1 MSSASEAAD
10 MLGSLFIVSA
20 PSGAGKSTL
29 VNALLAEDGQLG
41 LSVSHTTR
49 APRGSEVDG
58 REYHFVTREV
68 FVAMR
73 ERGEFLESAE
83 VHGNLYGTSRS
94 WIESQVAGGRDV
106 VFEIDCQGAEQLRAV
121 FPDALAIFIL
131 PPSMNELERR
141 LRGRGTDDEEIVA
154 RRLRAAVLEMRRA
167 PNFDYVIINADFSD
181 ALKRLQSVVT
191 AARQRV
197 AQVGAR
203 EHELFA
209 NLSINIV

>member
-1 MSSASEAAD
+1 MS
-10 MLGSLFIVSA
+10 GSLFIVSA

-41 LSVSHTTR
+41 LSISHTTR
-49 APRGSEVDG
+49 APRGAEIDG

-94 WIESQVAGGRDV
+94 WIASQIAAGRDV

-121 FPDALAIFIL
+121 FRDALAIFIL
-131 PPSMNELERR
+131 PPSLTELERR
-141 LRGRGTDDEEIVA
+141 LRGRGTEDEEIVA

-167 PNFDYVIINADFSD
+167 PKFDYVIINADFSD

-203 EHELFA
+203 EHALFA

>member
-1 MSSASEAAD
+1 MS
-10 MLGSLFIVSA
+10 GSLFIVSA

-49 APRGSEVDG
+49 APRGAEIDG

-73 ERGEFLESAE
+73 ECGEFLESAE

-94 WIESQVAGGRDV
+94 WIESQVAAGCDV
-106 VFEIDCQGAEQLRAV
+106 VFEIDCQGAEQLRAI

-131 PPSMNELERR
+131 PPSLTELERR
-141 LRGRGTDDEEIVA
+141 LRGRATEGEEIVA

-167 PNFDYVIINADFSD
+167 PKFDYVIINADFSD

-209 NLSINIV
+209 NLCINIT

>member
-1 MSSASEAAD
+1 MP
-10 MLGSLFIVSA
+10 GSLFIVSA

-49 APRGSEVDG
+49 APRGAEIDG
-58 REYHFVTREV
+58 REYHFVTPEV

-83 VHGNLYGTSRS
+83 VHGNFYGTSRP
-94 WIESQVAGGRDV
+94 WIEAQIASGRDV
-106 VFEIDCQGAEQLRAV
+106 VFEIDYQGAEQLRAV
-121 FPDALAIFIL
+121 FPAALAIFIL
-131 PPSMNELERR
+131 PPSMSELERR
-141 LRGRGTDDEEIVA
+141 LRGRGTEDEEIVA

-167 PNFDYVIINADFSD
+167 PNFDYVIINAVFSD

-203 EHELFA
+203 ERHLFA
-209 NLSINIV
+209 NFGINIT

>member
-1 MSSASEAAD
+1 MS
-10 MLGSLFIVSA
+10 GSLFIVSA

-49 APRGSEVDG
+49 APRGAEIDG

-73 ERGEFLESAE
+73 ECGEFLESAE

-94 WIESQVAGGRDV
+94 WIESQVAAGCDV
-106 VFEIDCQGAEQLRAV
+106 VFEIDCQGAEQLRAI

-131 PPSMNELERR
+131 PPSLAELERR
-141 LRGRGTDDEEIVA
+141 LRGRATEDEEIVA

-167 PNFDYVIINADFSD
+167 PKFDYVIINADFSD

-209 NLSINIV
+209 NLCINIT

>member
-1 MSSASEAAD
+1 MS
-10 MLGSLFIVSA
+10 GSLFIVSA

-49 APRGSEVDG
+49 APRGAEIDG

-73 ERGEFLESAE
+73 ECGEFLESAE

-94 WIESQVAGGRDV
+94 WIESQVAAGCDV
-106 VFEIDCQGAEQLRAV
+106 VFEIDCQGAEQLRAI

-131 PPSMNELERR
+131 PPSLTELERR
-141 LRGRGTDDEEIVA
+141 LRGRATEDEEIVA

-167 PNFDYVIINADFSD
+167 PKFDYVIINADFSD

-209 NLSINIV
+209 NLCIKIT

>member
-1 MSSASEAAD
+1 

-29 VNALLAEDGQLG
+29 VNALLAEDGQLC

-49 APRGSEVDG
+49 APRGAEIDG
-58 REYHFVTREV
+58 REYHFVTPEV

-83 VHGNLYGTSRS
+83 VHGNLYGTSRP
-94 WIESQVAGGRDV
+94 WIEAQIADGRDV

-121 FPDALAIFIL
+121 FPAALAIFIL
-131 PPSMNELERR
+131 PPSMSELERR
-141 LRGRGTDDEEIVA
+141 LRGRGTEDEEIVA

-167 PNFDYVIINADFSD
+167 PNFDYVIINSDLSD

-197 AQVGAR
+197 PQVGAR

-209 NLSINIV
+209 NLSINII